1 MNDRMRMKMI
11 SERMN
16 ERQEDYAPYNERRWT
31 ITENGMPYNEAPGMG
46 GYERSDYTPSNRGY
60 GRMEYL
66 PQSEYGRGYSPG
78 MAYAP
83 NMGGYSEYGSEMRM
97 GYDMP
102 ESRRYQ
108 NGRFAP
114 ARSGPEQHSGQHKM
128 QMGFASGEDDVMPF
142 NQMTAEKW
150 VRSMKGADG
159 SHGARCSM
167 DQAKMVMDQ
176 IGCNCDPWE
185 FYAALN
191 AMYSDYAEVLKKYGL
206 GDNMYAFGELAKAF
220 IEDKDAMPD
229 KLARYYQYIV
239 KH

>member
-1 MNDRMRMKMI
+1 MNNGMRMRMI

-16 ERQEDYAPYNERRWT
+16 ERQENYSPQNDRRWT
-31 ITENGMPYNEAPGMG
+31 ITENGMPYNETPNMG
-46 GYERSDYTPSNRGY
+46 GY
-60 GRMEYL
+60 GRMEMPNNRMGFD
-66 PQSEYGRGYSPG
+66 PQGAYSGMGYQSNMEYN
-78 MAYAP
+78 
-83 NMGGYSEYGSEMRM
+83 NMGGYDAGMYGGEMRM
-97 GYDMP
+97 DFEQP
-102 ESRRYQ
+102 ENRRYQ

-114 ARSGPEQHSGQHKM
+114 KNQMEMHYGGGQQRRM
-128 QMGFASGEDDVMPF
+128 QMGFAGGESDIMPF

-167 DQAKMVMDQ
+167 DQAKMVMEQ

-229 KLARYYQYIV
+229 KMARYYQYIV